1 LASNNSNNSNSKSSS
16 KNSNSNSNSKRKN
29 GRKQHSDEIKETAR
43 ARVAAGESLSRVA
56 KELGVAKSTLSGWL
70 TQGDRDGH
78 QEVRANRKEQF
89 INKAWDAIEQ
99 YLDHLSSP
107 EVMKKA
113 QAQNATT
120 VIGTLYDKIALASG
134 DATSRSEHTGKDGGP
149 IEIDNPREQ
158 IERRIAGIA
167 ARSGADEDNSRA
179 EH

>member
-1 LASNNSNNSNSKSSS
+1 MA
-16 KNSNSNSNSKRKN
+16 SNSNSNSKRKT
-29 GRKQHSDEIKETAR
+29 KKHSDETKETAR
-43 ARVAAGESLSRVA
+43 ARVAAGEPMSRVA
-56 KELGVAKSTLSGWL
+56 RDLGVAKSTLSSWL
-70 TQGDRDGH
+70 TQADRDGH
-78 QEVRANRKEQF
+78 QDVRANRKEQF

-113 QAQNATT
+113 QAHNATT

-167 ARSGADEDNSRA
+167 ARSGADEDHPRA